1 MTLDE
6 LEAQDKEFLSIPDVA
21 EYLGK
26 QQQNVRESL
35 RLGVPWGYV
44 MGNAD
49 FRIPRRAF
57 VNYHRL
63 GSPTV
68 NKNQVHSAS

>member
-1 MTLDE
+1 MTLEDIE
-6 LEAQDKEFLSIPDVA
+6 KMDVEFLDITTIA

-26 QQQNVRESL
+26 NPQPVRASL
-35 RLGVPWGYV
+35 RSGVPWGYV

-57 VNYHRL
+57 ISYHKY
-63 GSPTV
+63 GGVVVKES
-68 NKNQVHSAS
+68 S